1 MYKTATVFGREYRS
15 HTLLN
20 LLGSFFHSP
29 TSSKCS
35 SSTLSF
41 PSCFHFA
48 LVFFFFDIFLI
59 NYLKTRCHCNR
70 KTTSWY
76 HKLFLGYLGT
86 HSWASNFALFT
97 GRIKKKFF
105 IDQSAFSNFA
115 LHVISKWIASFVI
128 CLILQRILLQ
138 DFIRGPVICNGFLS
152 YQAIKKKAFC
162 VSKPDCLMLVPYKK
176 LGMGA
181 VSLSSPSVQQ

>member
-1 MYKTATVFGREYRS
+1 MFGREHRS
-15 HTLLN
+15 RTLLN

-59 NYLKTRCHCNR
+59 NYLKTRCHCNTE
-70 KTTSWY
+70 KQLLDTISCSKATW
-76 HKLFLGYLGT
+76 
-86 HSWASNFALFT
+86 
-97 GRIKKKFF
+97 GRIREWVILPSSQAELRKSYF

-152 YQAIKKKAFC
+152 YQAIKKKAFR